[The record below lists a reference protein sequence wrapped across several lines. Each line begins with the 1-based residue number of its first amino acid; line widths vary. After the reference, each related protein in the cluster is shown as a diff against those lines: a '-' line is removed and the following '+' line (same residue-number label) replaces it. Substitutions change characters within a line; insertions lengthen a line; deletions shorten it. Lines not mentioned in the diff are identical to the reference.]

1 MKFHLGVGSRQLAD
15 QGSKPQRSPR
25 RRPGPSPQ
33 SEFARNRRPFRAVLL
48 AAAMAALT
56 LPLLAQK
63 WVVHLPSSPVESA
76 SRQAAALNRLADY
89 LAKAAPGQAVEM
101 QLFRRLADTEAFLA
115 EKPAE
120 VSLVLCD
127 AALLLDLPADLTA
140 THRLSR
146 SGKTTYRRQ
155 VVVAAGRQDLA
166 KLADL
171 RGKNLVVVETGGPA
185 AGTYLG
191 RAVFGGLLEPKDYFA
206 AIKPASDDIA
216 ALNEVLF
223 SQADAALVAEFNPL
237 LEAKLGKELRA
248 IWTSGDLSLPVLA
261 QRGDPDGAPAK
272 AVAAALAGLNS
283 QPAGR
288 EILAELGID
297 GFVPI
302 EGRERLALRRAPAP
316 AAKRFELFPPPTL
329 TKVVLPAPPAAADL
343 PLTLDLGLPPRKSFA
358 ELIEA
363 LPAGPEAPVQKPG
376 GR

>member
-1 MKFHLGVGSRQLAD
+1 MKRFG
-15 QGSKPQRSPR
+15 RSLV
-25 RRPGPSPQ
+25 
-33 SEFARNRRPFRAVLL
+33 ATLL
-48 AAAMAALT
+48 AVMA

-89 LAKAAPGQAVEM
+89 LAKAAPGQGVEM
-101 QLFRRLADTEAFLA
+101 QLFRRLADAESFLA
-115 EKPAE
+115 DKPAE

-127 AALLLDLPADLTA
+127 AAMLLDLPSDLTA

-146 SGKTTYRRQ
+146 GGKTTYRRQ
-155 VVVAAGRQDLA
+155 VVVAAGRQELA

-171 RGKNLVVVETGGPA
+171 RGKNLVVVESGGPSA
-185 AGTYLG
+185 ALYLG
-191 RAVFGGLLEPKDYFA
+191 RTVFGGLLEPKDYFA
-206 AIKPASDDIA
+206 AVRPASDDVA

-237 LEAKLGKELRA
+237 LEAKLGKELKA
-248 IWTSGDLSLPVLA
+248 IWTSGELSLPVLA
-261 QRGDPDGAPAK
+261 QRGDPEGAPAK
-272 AVAAALAGLNS
+272 ALAAALASLGA

-316 AAKRFELFPPPTL
+316 AAKRFELFPPPAP

-363 LPAGPEAPVQKPG
+363 LPAGTEAPVQKPG